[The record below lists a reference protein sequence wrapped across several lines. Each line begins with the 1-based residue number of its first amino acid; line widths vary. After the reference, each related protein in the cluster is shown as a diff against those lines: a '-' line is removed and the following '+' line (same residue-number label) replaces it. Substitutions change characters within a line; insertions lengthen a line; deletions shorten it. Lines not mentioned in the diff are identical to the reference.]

1 MSSFCLTNISFMVAY
16 YSLQYL
22 KQHASPQSNEKQN
35 CSLTPLN
42 ATMASCKIIGS
53 FMRLW
58 VSLLGGFLSLW
69 GIEGYNGKSL
79 VLPLS
84 SASGTLLMS
93 ERNISVLPHPI
104 NPSQGFAII
113 PTDYHTLAK
122 EIEIQWITPFGS
134 LDIPI
139 EIRSFN
145 YPTEVLSVESSKVT
159 PPPEA
164 LQRIADEKAEA
175 EKIYNTITPLRYWD
189 KPFIRPMESTITSFY
204 GSARTYNGV
213 LKSYHG
219 GVDFRARTPLPI
231 LAVNEGV
238 VVLVKDRY
246 YAGGTLIIDHGEGLY
261 SCYFHMSQF
270 DVKVGDRIKRGQN
283 IGLTGATGRITGP
296 HLHFGLMVLGLQSDP
311 LDLIEQINAL
321 FPKGSNET
329 LTLR

>member
-1 MSSFCLTNISFMVAY
+1 
-16 YSLQYL
+16 
-22 KQHASPQSNEKQN
+22 
-35 CSLTPLN
+35 
-42 ATMASCKIIGS
+42 
-53 FMRLW
+53 MRLL
-58 VSLLGGFLSLW
+58 VCLLGSFLSLS

-84 SASGTLLMS
+84 SASGTLLMN

-104 NPSQGFAII
+104 NPAQGFAII
-113 PTDYHTLAK
+113 PTDYHSPAQ
-122 EIEIQWITPFGS
+122 EIDIKWINPLGE
-134 LDIPI
+134 LNIPI
-139 EIRSFN
+139 EIRSFD
-145 YPTEVLSVESSKVT
+145 YPTEVLNVESSKVT

-164 LQRIADEKAEA
+164 LQRIAQEKAEA
-175 EKIYNTITPLRYWD
+175 EKIYNTLTPTRYWN
-189 KPFIRPMESTITSFY
+189 KPFIHPMESNITSLY

-231 LAVNEGV
+231 LASNDGI

-246 YAGGTLIIDHGEGLY
+246 YAGGTVIIDHGEGIY
-261 SCYFHMSQF
+261 SCYFHMSRF
-270 DVKVGDRIKRGQN
+270 DVKVGDGVKRGQS

-311 LDLIEQINAL
+311 LDLITQINAL
-321 FPKGSNET
+321 FPKEIDET

>member
-113 PTDYHTLAK
+113 PTDYHTPAK

-139 EIRSFN
+139 EIRSFD